1 MLQWM
6 WMNLIKYSAYITV
19 SATVTIT
26 ELAEGTA
33 EGWVGLSNP
42 DSVKNKHSLQL
53 TAKPKNQSRLVS
65 CQYCNLIEPS

>member
-1 MLQWM
+1 M

-33 EGWVGLSNP
+33 EG
-42 DSVKNKHSLQL
+42 
-53 TAKPKNQSRLVS
+53 
-65 CQYCNLIEPS
+65 